1 MGQAVKRGTYEQRK
15 WKAILDPK
23 KQKSRLLKI
32 LNRKYQQTGFKQAIK
47 SIKGRINMA
56 TGTGKTILAA
66 AITLYCML
74 MNRKRFG
81 VYVVQAPVILLTY
94 QLMFEFVKVFSKV
107 KMNMVTMFC
116 HSGTPNTDSR
126 WEDLKSSWYRS
137 TGQPLQD
144 AGATLNKAA
153 IRKQIETAQ
162 EYDMPI
168 LLVTTFKSSDYV
180 GSILREMNIL
190 AEVAIA
196 DEAHYLVSEQLSKL
210 NEEEEDD
217 EELTDEDKLAVSSF
231 PARRKY
237 FLTATEKW
245 TDADDGV
252 GMNNE
257 KRYGKILFQYLPRQ
271 AIKEGWLTSVRG
283 GVLKMDDNIKDIST
297 KNLMGRF
304 IQAAH
309 GQMERLNRR
318 INKMPAKMVIK
329 ANGSKQLTWI
339 TESEQVKQLID
350 NGVNVGVIG
359 AQIGNWLNGKYYR
372 DRSEWLSEV
381 QMIGNDNNASLI
393 LVHLRILKEGFDV
406 PGLNTFIPMS
416 MMSTIDAIQNIGR
429 VLRPYDNKK
438 LAFVAVPGFALNRD
452 NAERF
457 RRLIENLEDEYGW
470 DGRDFVNDWMDA
482 DVQTDDETDALP
494 FEPKKKKDNQEL
506 DAILRGISFRFWKNR
521 LKTQPTVLKAFKSM
535 FDNEITR

>member
-1 MGQAVKRGTYEQRK
+1 
-15 WKAILDPK
+15 
-23 KQKSRLLKI
+23 
-32 LNRKYQQTGFKQAIK
+32 
-47 SIKGRINMA
+47 
-56 TGTGKTILAA
+56 
-66 AITLYCML
+66 
-74 MNRKRFG
+74 
-81 VYVVQAPVILLTY
+81 
-94 QLMFEFVKVFSKV
+94 
-107 KMNMVTMFC
+107 MFC

-126 WEDLKSSWYRS
+126 WEELKSKWYRS

-168 LLVTTFKSSDYV
+168 LLVTTYKSSSYV

-196 DEAHYLVSEQLSKL
+196 DEAHYLVSELLSKL
-210 NEEEEDD
+210 NEEEDE
-217 EELTDEDKLAVSSF
+217 EELTDEDRLAVSSF
-231 PARRKY
+231 PAKRKY

-283 GVLKMDDNIKDIST
+283 GVLRMDNNITDITTKD
-297 KNLMGRF
+297 LMGRF
-304 IQAAH
+304 IKTAYEP
-309 GQMERLNRR
+309 MERLNRR
-318 INKMPAKMVIK
+318 INKMAVKMVIK
-329 ANGSKQLTWI
+329 ANGSKQLAWA

-350 NGVNVGVIG
+350 KGVNVGVIG
-359 AQIGNWLNGKYYR
+359 SQVGNWLNGRFYT
-372 DRSEWLSEV
+372 DRSKWLSEV
-381 QMIGNDNNASLI
+381 QMIGSDKNASLI

-429 VLRPYDNKK
+429 VLRPFDNKK
-438 LAFVAVPGFALNRD
+438 LAFVAVPGFTINRD

-482 DVQTDDETDALP
+482 DVQTDNETDALP
-494 FEPKKKKDNQEL
+494 FEPKKKKDKKEL
-506 DAILRGISFRFWKNR
+506 DDILQGISFRFWKNR
-521 LKTQPTVLKAFKSM
+521 LKTQPTILKAFKAM
-535 FDNEITR
+535 LDNEITR